1 AASSAPELIFDPE
14 DSCCNVFDRLACVL
28 FRLLSAYIAERLF
41 KTPRDMGFSLRCV
54 GLRPFP
60 GCVLP
65 FLFASLGCCCGV
77 LPSHLDGFSAWVSL
91 TLCEQRSVAGRD
103 TFSTLLLIFDLPMRL
118 PITTLCEELRVMI
131 ELTRLNGNPMVLNS
145 DLIKTAEASPDT
157 MLTLVNG
164 EKLIV
169 RESCEEVTK
178 RVLGYRARLLAAVA
192 RRLPSRP
199 DLLRVVSL
207 ASVGLSDQSG

>member
-1 AASSAPELIFDPE
+1 
-14 DSCCNVFDRLACVL
+14 
-28 FRLLSAYIAERLF
+28 
-41 KTPRDMGFSLRCV
+41 
-54 GLRPFP
+54 
-60 GCVLP
+60 
-65 FLFASLGCCCGV
+65 
-77 LPSHLDGFSAWVSL
+77 
-91 TLCEQRSVAGRD
+91 
-103 TFSTLLLIFDLPMRL
+103 
-118 PITTLCEELRVMI
+118 MI

-178 RVLGYRARLLAAVA
+178 RVLAYRARLLAAVA

-199 DLLRVVSL
+199 DLMRVVSL
-207 ASVGLSDQSG
+207 ASLEMGGHPSSSSPGKQRLGE